1 MSQKYVAPRGTQD
14 VLPPDS
20 GVYQFI
26 AQTAR
31 KTFALFGYSEI
42 QTPIFEQ
49 TELFIRGM
57 GEATDVVTKEMYTFQ
72 DKKGRSLTL
81 RPEGTAGV
89 IRSYIEK
96 NLNAQKPIQKLY
108 YIGPMFRY
116 ERPQAGRLRQHTQ
129 IGCECIGTSRPEAD
143 VELIS
148 LFCTFIRALGL
159 TQMRILLNTLGDNSC
174 RPKYKEALVDYFGNN
189 LESLCGDCRER
200 FTKNPLR
207 ILDCKVESCK
217 ALVNQSP
224 VMLDFL
230 TPECQAHF
238 DTVKKLL
245 EELDIPY
252 EVDPRLVRG
261 LDYYTQTVFEVQVT
275 GLGSQNAIGGGGR
288 YDNLVEELGGAS
300 TPALGFGSGIERLA
314 LTLANHQIDIPS
326 LTKKPYFLLPLGDEA
341 IQQAIPL
348 AKKLRD
354 HGIPVELDYRFGSF
368 KSQLKYADKLGAGFV
383 LILGE
388 NELKSGVIVLKNMES
403 GEQKELPLSQ
413 AARFLIE
420 WNR

>member
-1 MSQKYVAPRGTQD
+1 MSQKYTAPRGTQD
-14 VLPPDS
+14 VLPPES

-26 AQTAR
+26 AKTAR
-31 KTFALFGYSEI
+31 KTFALYGYQEI

-49 TELFIRGM
+49 TELFIRGV

-89 IRSYIEK
+89 IRSYIER
-96 NLNAQKPIQKLY
+96 NLAAQHPVQKLY

-129 IGCECIGTSRPEAD
+129 IGCECIGANRPEAD
-143 VELIS
+143 AELIS

-159 TQMRILLNTLGDNSC
+159 TQIRILLNSLGDNNC
-174 RPKYKEALVDYFGNN
+174 RPQYKEALTNYFGAN
-189 LESLCGDCRER
+189 LDSLCSDCRER

-217 ALVNQSP
+217 ELVNKSP
-224 VMLDFL
+224 VMLDYL
-230 TPECQAHF
+230 TPECKAHF
-238 DTVKKLL
+238 ETVKKLL
-245 EELDIPY
+245 EALDIPY

-288 YDNLVEELGGAS
+288 YDNLVEELGGAPTS
-300 TPALGFGSGIERLA
+300 ALGFGSGIERLA
-314 LTLANHQIDIPS
+314 LTLANHQVPIPVM
-326 LTKKPYFLLPLGDEA
+326 TKKSFFLLPLGDES
-341 IQQAIPL
+341 IQRAIPL
-348 AKKLRD
+348 ANELRY
-354 HGIPVELDYRFGSF
+354 HGIPVEMDYRFGSF
-368 KSQLKYADKLGAGFV
+368 KAQLKYADKLGSGYC

-388 NELKSGVIVLKNMES
+388 NELKSGVILLKNMETS
-403 GEQKELPLSQ
+403 EQKELPLNQ